1 MMYNQGPVFWN
12 GLASGVRELV
22 GTEAKAASN
31 KAAVR
36 EGKAITFTTAWQ
48 APGAFWGI
56 DSRDWFLAVG
66 GFSWSVAGVV
76 TAKKD
81 GAGYR
86 ASLRYVVYAIDRY
99 N

>member
-1 MMYNQGPVFWN
+1 MMYNQGAVFN

-22 GTEAKAASN
+22 DTEAKAAYN
-31 KAAVR
+31 KAAVG

-56 DSRDWFLAVG
+56 DSLDWFLALG

-86 ASLRYVVYAIDRY
+86 AWLSYIVYAID
-99 N
+99 